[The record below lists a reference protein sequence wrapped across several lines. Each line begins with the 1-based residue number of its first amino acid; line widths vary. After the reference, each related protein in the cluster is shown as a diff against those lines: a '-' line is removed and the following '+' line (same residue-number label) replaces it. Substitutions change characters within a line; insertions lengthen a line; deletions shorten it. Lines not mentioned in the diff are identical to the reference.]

1 MSLAATDWVWT
12 RSRARGAARLVLL
25 AIADRAGAD
34 GVAYAGTT
42 ALMQRTRAAR
52 STVRQAVDALL
63 ASGELAVVE
72 GRVGPGGETVYR
84 LPLLDEQ
91 GAEDRPGPEIDP
103 GRNPA
108 PGGPV
113 GGPGEGRT
121 SAPGGADTGPGEGRG
136 SAPGGPVSGP
146 QNVPTYSPP
155 QQQQPRASSA
165 ALIPELRPLDD
176 ALAAASITV
185 RWSLGLG
192 EMRDVYRLMQQHGVE
207 ALVGLA
213 ARRTVPGEAP
223 KAARYWLKVWSDLD
237 RPSSSTPRPQP
248 STAAYADNL
257 AAGLALLNAQ
267 KESTP

>member
-1 MSLAATDWVWT
+1 MSLAATDWVWA

-34 GVAYAGTT
+34 GVAYAGTA
-42 ALMQRTRAAR
+42 ALIQRTRAAR

-63 ASGELAVVE
+63 ASGELALVV
-72 GRVGPGGETVYR
+72 GQTGPGGETVYR

-91 GAEDRPGPEIDP
+91 GAEDRPGPDFGP
-103 GRNPA
+103 GRESA

-113 GGPGEGRT
+113 NGLGEGRT
-121 SAPGGADTGPGEGRG
+121 SAPGGAETGPGEGRG

-146 QNVPTYSPP
+146 QNVPTYSP
-155 QQQQPRASSA
+155 QQQQPPASSA

-192 EMRDVYRLMQQHGVE
+192 EMRDVYRLTQRHGVE

-237 RPSSSTPRPQP
+237 RSSSPSPRPQP
-248 STAAYADNL
+248 PTAAFTDHL

>member
-34 GVAYAGTT
+34 GVAYAGTA
-42 ALMQRTRAAR
+42 ALIQRTRAAR
-52 STVRQAVDALL
+52 STVRQAVDTLL
-63 ASGELAVVE
+63 ASGELAVVI
-72 GRVGPGGETVYR
+72 GRTGPGGETVYR

-91 GAEDRPGPEIDP
+91 GAEDRPGPDFGP
-103 GRNPA
+103 GREST

-113 GGPGEGRT
+113 NGPGEGRT
-121 SAPGGADTGPGEGRG
+121 STPGGAETGPGEGRG

-146 QNVPTYSPP
+146 QNVPTYSPQ

-176 ALAAASITV
+176 ALAAASINV

-192 EMRDVYRLMQQHGVE
+192 EMRDVYRLTQRHGVE

-213 ARRTVPGEAP
+213 ARRTVPCEAP

-237 RPSSSTPRPQP
+237 RSSSPSPRPQP
-248 STAAYADNL
+248 PTAAFTDHL

-267 KESTP
+267 KESTL